1 MATTIEWTNKTWNP
15 TTGCTKISAG
25 CKFCYAEVMHGRLNA
40 MHHTKPSKAT
50 QHYSEP
56 FTTLRTHA
64 DFLDLP
70 RTWKKPTKV
79 FVNSMSDLFH
89 EDIPLE
95 FIQQVFKVM
104 NECPQH
110 TFQILTKRSERLSR
124 LNGILNWTPN
134 IWMGVSVEDNRV
146 LQRIDHL
153 LCVPAHVRW
162 LSIEP
167 MIFPVDL
174 TDELL
179 HGISWVVCGGESGPK
194 KAIRPMKQEWVSDI
208 QNQCARNGVS
218 FFFKQWGSPR
228 NNPDPND
235 PTMQKGHP
243 DYAKGGCQIDG
254 KVYREYPE
262 TTQQ

>member
-25 CKFCYAEVMHGRLNA
+25 CKFCYAEVMHKRLRGMGQA
-40 MHHTKPSKAT
+40 
-50 QHYSEP
+50 HYSEP
-56 FTTLRTHA
+56 FTTLRIHA

-95 FIQQVFKVM
+95 FIQAVFKVM
-104 NECPQH
+104 NETPQH
-110 TFQILTKRSERLSR
+110 TYQILTKRSERLSR

-134 IWMGVSVEDNRV
+134 IWMGVSVEDNRA
-146 LQRIDHL
+146 LHRIDHL
-153 LCVPAHVRW
+153 LCIPAHVRW

-194 KAIRPMKQEWVSDI
+194 KAIRLMKQEWVSDI
-208 QNQCARNGVS
+208 QNQCARNGVP

-228 NNPDPND
+228 NNPNPSD
-235 PTMQKGHP
+235 PTMKKGHP
-243 DYAKGGCQIDG
+243 NYAKGGCQIDG
-254 KVYREYPE
+254 KVYRAYPE
-262 TTQQ
+262 TEKI

>member
-25 CKFCYAEVMHGRLNA
+25 CKFCYAEVMHKRLRGMGQA
-40 MHHTKPSKAT
+40 
-50 QHYSEP
+50 HYSEP

-95 FIQQVFKVM
+95 FIQAVFKVM
-104 NECPQH
+104 NETPQH
-110 TFQILTKRSERLSR
+110 TYQILTKRSKRLREVSD
-124 LNGILNWTPN
+124 LLNWTPN
-134 IWMGVSVEDNRV
+134 IWMGVSVEDYRV
-146 LQRIDHL
+146 ESRIYDL
-153 LCVPAHVRW
+153 INTPAKVKW

-167 MIFPVDL
+167 MIGPIS
-174 TDELL
+174 ELL
-179 HGISWVVCGGESGPK
+179 EPGGRNFPYLDRGQISWVVCGGESGH
-194 KAIRPMKQEWVSDI
+194 KARAIKIEWVHDI
-208 QNQCARNGVS
+208 KDECYLKKIP

-228 NNPDPND
+228 NNPNPSD
-235 PTMQKGHP
+235 PTMKKGHP
-243 DYAKGGCQIDG
+243 NYAKGGCQIDG
-254 KVYREYPE
+254 KVYRAYPE

>member
-1 MATTIEWTNKTWNP
+1 LKHSMATTIEWTNKTWNP

-25 CKFCYAEVMHGRLNA
+25 CKFCYAEVMHKRLRGMGQA
-40 MHHTKPSKAT
+40 
-50 QHYSEP
+50 HYSEP
-56 FTTLRTHA
+56 FTTLRIHA

-95 FIQQVFKVM
+95 FIQAVFKVM
-104 NECPQH
+104 NETPQH
-110 TFQILTKRSERLSR
+110 TYQILTKRSERLSR

-146 LQRIDHL
+146 LHRIDHL
-153 LCVPAHVRW
+153 LCIPAHVRW

-167 MIFPVDL
+167 MIEPVVL
-174 TDELL
+174 TDDHL
-179 HGISWVVCGGESGPK
+179 HGIRWAVLGGESGH
-194 KAIRPMKQEWVSDI
+194 KARPLNIEWVKAVQS
-208 QNQCARNGVS
+208 QCIEWGIP
-218 FFFKQWGSPR
+218 FFFKQWGAAR

-243 DYAKGGCQIDG
+243 DYAKGGSQIDG
-254 KVYREYPE
+254 RVYRAYPE
-262 TTQQ
+262 IEQP